1 MEELP
6 FGGGG
11 QSNSNKRNSYHPGG
25 NSSSLNKRHSNIGM
39 WGQKMFTN
47 GHNFE
52 QSQQEQGTND
62 ENKNHDVKQF
72 LNDMHSEIKAMTN
85 TLNNEVTTDANRM
98 KNCISETPDRD
109 LPRLVPISNGT
120 FSKSHKM
127 DEKSAISVTNTHH
140 ATETKNGNEM
150 Q

>member
-52 QSQQEQGTND
+52 QSQEQGTND

-72 LNDMHSEIKAMTN
+72 LNDMHSEINAMTN
-85 TLNNEVTTDANRM
+85 TLNNEVTTDANRFVLE
-98 KNCISETPDRD
+98 I
-109 LPRLVPISNGT
+109 
-120 FSKSHKM
+120 
-127 DEKSAISVTNTHH
+127 
-140 ATETKNGNEM
+140 
-150 Q
+150 

>member
-1 MEELP
+1 MPDKLKKGENDPFCIVEELP

-52 QSQQEQGTND
+52 QSQEYG
-62 ENKNHDVKQF
+62 
-72 LNDMHSEIKAMTN
+72 N
-85 TLNNEVTTDANRM
+85 TG
-98 KNCISETPDRD
+98 C
-109 LPRLVPISNGT
+109 
-120 FSKSHKM
+120 
-127 DEKSAISVTNTHH
+127 
-140 ATETKNGNEM
+140 
-150 Q
+150 